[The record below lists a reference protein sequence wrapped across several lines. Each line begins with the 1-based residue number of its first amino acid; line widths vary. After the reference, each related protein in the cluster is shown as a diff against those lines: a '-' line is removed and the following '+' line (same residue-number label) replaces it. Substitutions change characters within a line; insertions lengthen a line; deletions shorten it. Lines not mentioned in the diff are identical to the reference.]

1 MIMSEKKITNKI
13 ITIADDL
20 TGANVNAALLASRG
34 FTAAT
39 CTLSTKWDENLFAQF
54 DAVSIN
60 TGSRQLSAQK
70 AREVTKNAIIKA
82 SLQKPRVLAKRIDST
97 LRGHIGH
104 EIEAALEVLPEN
116 TLVLLSPSFPASG
129 RIVAGGHLI
138 VDGMPLE
145 RTDAAKDPTFP
156 MTCSKMMQIFQEQS
170 QLKVKPLP
178 LEIVLQG
185 TDAIKKYL
193 CALSQQGV
201 RVVACDA
208 LTDDDIQHI
217 AQAATQLE
225 VPVLCA
231 DSGSLC
237 LAMAL
242 VLGGA
247 EVAPL
252 ENRGLAVVGSIMDIV
267 RHQLDALVVH
277 MRTHLICVHGKALTY
292 EVGNPLREEEL
303 NRLEKALLDAPKDTQ
318 VLGICTARYEDE
330 ILDIKAVAQEQGISV
345 EEISVRITNALAEI
359 TLRALHHADLRIG
372 GVFSSGGEVT
382 MAVSERLGAQG
393 FSVRS
398 EVLSRAMYGRFI
410 GGCFPDMPMVT
421 KGGFVGDTMAIVR
434 CAEFLLTKISSQ
446 STDHIES

>member
-1 MIMSEKKITNKI
+1 MLEKKFTNKI

-20 TGANVNAALLASRG
+20 TGANVNAALLASHG

-39 CTLSTKWDENLFAQF
+39 CTLSTKWNEHFFAQF

-60 TGSRQLSAQK
+60 TGSRQLSVK
-70 AREVTKNAIIKA
+70 GARKVTKNAIMKA
-82 SLQKPRVLAKRIDST
+82 YSQKPCVLAKRIDST

-104 EIEAALEVLPEN
+104 EIEAALEVLPKN
-116 TLVLLSPSFPASG
+116 TMVLLSPAFPASG

-138 VDGMPLE
+138 VDGIPLE

-156 MTCSKMMQIFQEQS
+156 MTCSKMIQIFQKQS
-170 QLKVKPLP
+170 HLKIDALP

-185 TDAIKKYL
+185 TKAITTHL
-193 CALSQQGV
+193 HVLSHQGV

-208 LTDDDIQHI
+208 LTDENIQCI
-217 AQAATQLE
+217 AEAATQLE

-247 EVAPL
+247 EVTPL
-252 ENRGLAVVGSIMDIV
+252 ENRVLAVVGSIMDIV

-277 MRTHLICVHGKALTY
+277 MRTHLICVDAKALTY

-303 NRLEKALLDAPKDTQ
+303 NRLEKALLEAPEDAQ

-330 ILDIKAVAQEQGISV
+330 ILDIKTVADEYGMSV
-345 EEISVRITNALAEI
+345 EGISVRITNALAEI
-359 TLRALHHADLRIG
+359 TLRALHNNELRIG

-382 MAVSERLGAQG
+382 MAVAECLGAQG

-410 GGCFPDMPMVT
+410 GGSFPDMPMVT

-446 STDHIES
+446 SADHMEN